1 MKKKK
6 KYEEIKLYIVSL
18 NNGFKDEDPVP
29 LKMLITFLSG
39 IYRDVT
45 SWEKLLP
52 PTFFFFFCC
61 DLLGENSYPVA
72 LSRSQKTTCGNGG
85 SEFPRRRDTEG
96 GCSVRFD
103 YNASGRA
110 LAVSRSEEVSV
121 GLPPL
126 IQNLRAATSGQ
137 AEQVYGSVGLH
148 LTSAESRR
156 RRLFCITGR
165 FGEAGV
171 PTRAALAPLA
181 AASG

>member
-1 MKKKK
+1 M
-6 KYEEIKLYIVSL
+6 
-18 NNGFKDEDPVP
+18 
-29 LKMLITFLSG
+29 
-39 IYRDVT
+39 T
-45 SWEKLLP
+45 SHPGKSFCLLL
-52 PTFFFFFCC
+52 FFCC
-61 DLLGENSYPVA
+61 DLLGENFYPVA

-96 GCSVRFD
+96 GCLVRFD

-137 AEQVYGSVGLH
+137 AEQVYGSVGRSPS
-148 LTSAESRR
+148 TSAESRR

-181 AASG
+181 AVSG

>member
-1 MKKKK
+1 M
-6 KYEEIKLYIVSL
+6 SL
-18 NNGFKDEDPVP
+18 NNGFKDEGPVS

-52 PTFFFFFCC
+52 PTFFFF
-61 DLLGENSYPVA
+61 VV
-72 LSRSQKTTCGNGG
+72 TCWERIFIQWRYRGRKKRPAGYGG
-85 SEFPRRRDTEG
+85 SDFPRRRDTEG

-121 GLPPL
+121 GPPPL

-137 AEQVYGSVGLH
+137 AEQVYGSVGRSPS
-148 LTSAESRR
+148 TSAESRR
-156 RRLFCITGR
+156 RRLFWITGR

-171 PTRAALAPLA
+171 PTRAAPAPLA
-181 AASG
+181 AFSG